1 MASFCPQDFD
11 NRVVIVAT
19 GGVNG
24 HACRLVDNNDV
35 VVFVDHSN
43 GLRRDGGLMSM
54 KRVADDVAIIQRRI
68 GR

>member
-1 MASFCPQDFD
+1 
-11 NRVVIVAT
+11 
-19 GGVNG
+19 VNG

>member
-1 MASFCPQDFD
+1 
-11 NRVVIVAT
+11 
-19 GGVNG
+19 
-24 HACRLVDNNDV
+24 
-35 VVFVDHSN
+35 VDHSN